1 MVVLMILG
9 NFHYH
14 VLDETRL
21 PSRRNR
27 RFSETGSDFEF
38 FLEMFEYLFF
48 FLYMVVLMILGNF
61 HYHVLSEIRL
71 PSWRNWRLTVNE
83 KVVKNA
89 R

>member
-27 RFSETGSDFEF
+27 RFSETGSDLEI
-38 FLEMFEYLFF
+38 FLKMFEYLFF
-48 FLYMVVLMILGNF
+48 LLYMVVLMILGNF